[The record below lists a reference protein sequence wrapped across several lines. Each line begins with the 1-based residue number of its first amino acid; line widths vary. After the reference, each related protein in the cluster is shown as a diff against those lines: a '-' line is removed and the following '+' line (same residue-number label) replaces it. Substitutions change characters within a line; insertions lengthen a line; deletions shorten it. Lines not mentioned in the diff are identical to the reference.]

1 MTEQLLDR
9 ISEHGSITY
18 IASVGGFGWQ
28 QVYESAVE
36 LINIPTW
43 EEAIDSYD
51 KHPELIQSAYVFAKQ
66 CLLSYVTYK
75 CMSEEFISK
84 KIRIN
89 AINPG
94 DTTTGLTDD
103 FNKSTSPNGDAEEGA
118 KMIENIFLK
127 SWNGYPAEPKD
138 MGYPMVVVGSD
149 ICSYMSGQL
158 IYIDYGLTSSW
169 TSQALLNAN
178 HKSIEEISEEANN

>member
-1 MTEQLLDR
+1 MD
-9 ISEHGSITY
+9 
-18 IASVGGFGWQ
+18 W
-28 QVYESAVE
+28 
-36 LINIPTW
+36 
-43 EEAIDSYD
+43 YD

-158 IYIDYGLTSSW
+158 IY
-169 TSQALLNAN
+169 
-178 HKSIEEISEEANN
+178 

>member
-1 MTEQLLDR
+1 
-9 ISEHGSITY
+9 
-18 IASVGGFGWQ
+18 
-28 QVYESAVE
+28 
-36 LINIPTW
+36 
-43 EEAIDSYD
+43 
-51 KHPELIQSAYVFAKQ
+51 
-66 CLLSYVTYK
+66 
-75 CMSEEFISK
+75 MSEEFISR

-103 FNKSTSPNGDAEEGA
+103 FNKSTSPNGDALEGA

-138 MGYPMVVVGSD
+138 MGYPMVVISSD

-169 TSQALLNAN
+169 TSGALLHA
-178 HKSIEEISEEANN
+178 KEKTIEEISQESNH

>member
-1 MTEQLLDR
+1 
-9 ISEHGSITY
+9 
-18 IASVGGFGWQ
+18 
-28 QVYESAVE
+28 
-36 LINIPTW
+36 
-43 EEAIDSYD
+43 
-51 KHPELIQSAYVFAKQ
+51 
-66 CLLSYVTYK
+66 
-75 CMSEEFISK
+75 MSKEFIDR

-103 FNKSTSPNGDAEEGA
+103 FNKSTSPTGDAEEGA

-127 SWNGYPAEPKD
+127 SWNGYAAEPKD

-158 IYIDYGLTSSW
+158 IYIDYGLTSNW
-169 TSQALLNAN
+169 TSMALLQNN
-178 HKSIEEISEEANN
+178 SKSIEEISHESQE